1 MRQPHD
7 MSQVTLTEMEQK
19 VMDFVKPEWYNWGM
33 EPSFSDLFVSDI
45 PRYVEIPMKQLR
57 GVLSSLEQKHLI
69 NLQDVLEDGRGKIV
83 YPTYETYLFYGDEEE
98 WIAEDFGVEFQ

>member
-1 MRQPHD
+1 MRQAHA

-19 VMDFVKPEWYNWGM
+19 VMDFVKPEWYNWGR
-33 EPSFSDLFVSDI
+33 EPTFSDLFVYEI
-45 PRYVEIPMKQLR
+45 PQYVGIPMKQLR

-69 NLQDVLEDGRGKIV
+69 HLVQIDDRGKVV

-98 WIAEDFGVEFQ
+98 WIAENFGVEFQ